1 MQGPSKIITQL
12 MVCGFLI
19 AGCGASVADAP
30 LEVATSSIQPDAIL
44 FSVQM
49 SAPWLTD
56 LNLDPGQI
64 VVVSS
69 DQAVLSL
76 DADAL
81 ALLATKTL
89 KGQVLEPGTVW
100 DPAAPKRG
108 AEIDLV
114 TVEGRPLPLR
124 FADSKIYIADM
135 GVEETI
141 EWNGVTVVVVDG
153 VFLE

>member
-1 MQGPSKIITQL
+1 MHGPSKIITQL
-12 MVCGFLI
+12 TVCGFLI
-19 AGCGASVADAP
+19 TGCGASVADAP
-30 LEVATSSIQPDAIL
+30 LEVATSSDQPDAIL
-44 FSVQM
+44 SSAQM

-56 LNLDPGQI
+56 LDLDPGQI
-64 VVVSS
+64 VVVPS

-76 DADAL
+76 GADAL
-81 ALLATKTL
+81 ASLANKTL
-89 KGQVLEPGTVW
+89 EGQVLEPGTVW
-100 DPAAPKRG
+100 DPAAPDNG

-114 TVEGRPLPLR
+114 TVGGRHLPLR

-153 VFLE
+153 VFLK